1 MPLDQAARA
10 KAAAA
15 APALVAAAPAAPL
28 AARWETIPWDTARA
42 ILGVEPV
49 RIPSVP
55 VIVKRS
61 SPGDSVVLIEQR
73 LESGTV
79 IRLYERLAAE
89 AAPGANEPA
98 AALGRVEVRGV
109 LGQRLDASERLAR
122 YVGSLRVEI
131 EGALPADS
139 LSKLLELVR

>member
-1 MPLDQAARA
+1 DRA
-10 KAAAA
+10 GAF
-15 APALVAAAPAAPL
+15 
-28 AARWETIPWDTARA
+28 
-42 ILGVEPV
+42 LGVEPV
-49 RIPSVP
+49 RSPGVP
-55 VIVKRS
+55 LIVERS

-79 IRLYERLAAE
+79 IRLYGRLAAG
-89 AAPGANEPA
+89 AATGANEPA

-139 LSKLLELVR
+139 LSK